1 METSPSTKTSKYL
14 LVMPLLV
21 FEATWVRISQHTPAH
36 ASLGIDDREKAALV
50 SVAFAMIS
58 GWWPQG
64 LYNPGCHG
72 GFYSSHLLA
81 LVEFVIVGSTQ
92 YFAMG
97 HEITV

>member
-1 METSPSTKTSKYL
+1 M
-14 LVMPLLV
+14 
-21 FEATWVRISQHTPAH
+21 
-36 ASLGIDDREKAALV
+36 
-50 SVAFAMIS
+50 SVAFAMTS

-64 LYNPGCHG
+64 LYNSGRHD
-72 GFYSSHLLA
+72 GFYSGHLLA